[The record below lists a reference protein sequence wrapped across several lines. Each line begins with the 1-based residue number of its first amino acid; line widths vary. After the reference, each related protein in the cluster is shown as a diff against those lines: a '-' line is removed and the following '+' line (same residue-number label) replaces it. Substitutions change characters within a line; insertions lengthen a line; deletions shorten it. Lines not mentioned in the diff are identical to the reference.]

1 MYIRYK
7 YVVNCTAWFDS
18 ALRLFLD
25 DVSIGFTK
33 VCTIEDIQKAYPFLD
48 MVDHDNRK
56 RVVRTILHEIL
67 IVIKYIT
74 VMFNCL
80 GMKIFIL
87 YVCSLCRL
95 PGRTTTT
102 HPSPG

>member
-18 ALRLFLD
+18 ALRLFLN

-56 RVVRTILHEIL
+56 RVVRTLLHEIL

-74 VMFNCL
+74 VMFNCI
-80 GMKIFIL
+80 GM
-87 YVCSLCRL
+87 
-95 PGRTTTT
+95 
-102 HPSPG
+102 